1 MKKPASFRVLLLTSA
16 LAATSVTLAMPA
28 AAHHG
33 WSWAEAEET
42 TLQAT
47 ITAISLNPP
56 HPELTVTDADG
67 TEWMIELG
75 NPGRTERAGF
85 VDGTAKVG
93 DTITVLG
100 NRSLD
105 QAERLMK
112 AVRITLAGTN
122 YDFYPERIDA

>member
-85 VDGTAKVG
+85 VDGTAKVR
-93 DTITVLG
+93 DTITILG

>member
-47 ITAISLNPP
+47 ITAISLSPP

-67 TEWMIELG
+67 NEWVIELG

-85 VDGTAKVG
+85 VEGTAKVG
-93 DTITVLG
+93 DAVTILG

-105 QAERLMK
+105 QNERLMK
-112 AVRITLAGTN
+112 AVRITLGSTN

>member
-67 TEWMIELG
+67 TEWVIELG

-93 DTITVLG
+93 DTITILG

-112 AVRITLAGTN
+112 AVRITLDGTN

>member
-47 ITAISLNPP
+47 ITAISLAPP

-67 TEWMIELG
+67 NEWTIELG

-85 VDGTAKVG
+85 VEGTAKVG
-93 DTITVLG
+93 DAVTILG

-105 QAERLMK
+105 QNERLMK

>member
-47 ITAISLNPP
+47 IAAISLNPP

-67 TEWMIELG
+67 TEWVIELG

-93 DTITVLG
+93 DTITILG

>member
-47 ITAISLNPP
+47 ITAISLAPP

-67 TEWMIELG
+67 NSWTIELG

-85 VDGTAKVG
+85 VEGTAKVG
-93 DTITVLG
+93 DTITILG

-105 QAERLMK
+105 PAERLMK
-112 AVRITLAGTN
+112 AVRITLGSTN

>member
-28 AAHHG
+28 NAHHG

-47 ITAISLNPP
+47 ITTISLAPP

-67 TEWMIELG
+67 TEWVIELG

-85 VDGTAKVG
+85 VEGTAKVG
-93 DTITVLG
+93 DTITILG
-100 NRSLD
+100 NRLLD
-105 QAERLMK
+105 QNERVMK

>member
-67 TEWMIELG
+67 NEWTIELG

-93 DTITVLG
+93 DTITILG

-105 QAERLMK
+105 QNERLMK

>member
-67 TEWMIELG
+67 TEWVIELG

-85 VDGTAKVG
+85 VEGTAKVG
-93 DTITVLG
+93 DTIIILG

-105 QAERLMK
+105 QNERLMK

>member
-28 AAHHG
+28 NAHHG

-47 ITAISLNPP
+47 ITTISLAPP

-67 TEWMIELG
+67 TEWVIELG

-85 VDGTAKVG
+85 VEGTAKVG
-93 DTITVLG
+93 DTITILG

-105 QAERLMK
+105 QNERVMK

-122 YDFYPERIDA
+122 YDFYPERIDT

>member
-47 ITAISLNPP
+47 ITAISLAPP

-67 TEWMIELG
+67 NEWTIELG

-93 DTITVLG
+93 DTITILG

-105 QAERLMK
+105 QNERLMK
-112 AVRITLAGTN
+112 AVRITLSGTN

>member
-67 TEWMIELG
+67 TEWVIELG

-93 DTITVLG
+93 DTITILG

>member
-47 ITAISLNPP
+47 ITAISLTPP
-56 HPELTVTDADG
+56 HPELTVTDTDG
-67 TEWMIELG
+67 NDWVIELG
-75 NPGRTERAGF
+75 NPGRTVRAGF

-93 DTITVLG
+93 DAVTILG

-105 QAERLMK
+105 QKERLMK
-112 AVRITLAGTN
+112 AVRITLGSTN

>member
-56 HPELTVTDADG
+56 HPELTVTDATG
-67 TEWMIELG
+67 TEWVIELG

-93 DTITVLG
+93 DTITILG

>member
-75 NPGRTERAGF
+75 SPGRTERAGF

-93 DTITVLG
+93 DTITILG

>member
-67 TEWMIELG
+67 TEWVIELG

-93 DTITVLG
+93 DTITILG

-112 AVRITLAGTN
+112 AVRITLGGTN